1 MRVSQQLTTTM
12 RETPRDAE
20 KGNQELLVRAGF
32 IRQLTAGV
40 YSFLPMGQRVI
51 RKISQIVREEMDA
64 AGGQEI
70 GLPLIQPRHLWEQR
84 LPNGSTRAE
93 IFGEVLFSL
102 SDRKSRELVLAP
114 THEEVVTMLAGEFAH
129 SYRDLPLLLYQ
140 IRPRLR
146 DEQRPRGGLLRLRE
160 FTMIDLY
167 SFDADQAGM
176 DTSYR
181 RVTQAY
187 RNVFDRIGLRYLV
200 VAADSGAIGGKVSQE
215 FLALTAAG
223 EDDALVCQQ
232 CGYAAN
238 REKAEFV
245 RSAQGDEIA
254 RPLEEVHTPGC
265 ASIDDLARFLGIDA
279 AKTLKVVCYVACGRL
294 IMALVRGDLEINEVK
309 LTNALYRAGIN
320 AAGLH
325 LATGEDLER
334 AGIVA
339 GFTSP
344 LDKGEHILI
353 LADLSLQ
360 MGQNFV
366 AGANRVD
373 YHLKHV
379 NYPRDFR
386 VDHWEDLASAN
397 DGALCAHC
405 GGQLHTVRG
414 SEIGHIFQVGRLYSD
429 LFQAMYLDAA
439 GVSCPLLMCCY
450 GIGLERLLAALVE
463 QKYDERG
470 LLWPFSV
477 APYQI
482 HLLGLEPDREEVC
495 QVAEDLYTGLCAQG
509 LEVLY
514 DDRTESAGVKFN
526 DADLLGL
533 PLRVVVSKR
542 SLKNGGVEL
551 KLRQERTG
559 TIVPVPN
566 AVSAIEDEVSRGIA
580 EQR

>member
-1 MRVSQQLTTTM
+1 M
-12 RETPRDAE
+12 RETPRAAE
-20 KGNQELLVRAGF
+20 GGNQELLVRAGC

-70 GLPLIQPRHLWEQR
+70 SLPLIQPRHLWEQR

-93 IFGEVLFSL
+93 VLGDLLFRL
-102 SDRKSRELVLAP
+102 SDRKGRELVLAP
-114 THEEVVTMLAGEFAH
+114 THEEVVTMLTSEFAH
-129 SYRDLPLLLYQ
+129 SYRDLPLFVYQ
-140 IRPRLR
+140 IRTRLR
-146 DEQRPRGGLLRLRE
+146 DELRPRGGLLRLRE
-160 FTMIDLY
+160 FTMMDLY

-176 DTSYR
+176 DASYR

-187 RNVFDRIGLRYLV
+187 RNVFDRAGLRYLV
-200 VAADSGAIGGKVSQE
+200 VAADSGAIGGKDSQE

-232 CGYAAN
+232 CSYAAN

-245 RSAQGDEIA
+245 RSAQGGEVA

-265 ASIDDLARFLGIDA
+265 ASINDLARFLGIDA
-279 AKTLKVVCYVACGRL
+279 AQTLKAVCYVACGRL

-309 LTNALYRAGIN
+309 LTNAIYRAGIN
-320 AAGLH
+320 AANLH
-325 LATGEDLER
+325 LAPVEELER

-344 LDKGEHILI
+344 LDKGEHMLI
-353 LADLSLQ
+353 LADLSLH

-373 YHLKHV
+373 YHLKNV

-386 VDHWEDLASAN
+386 VDHWEDIASAN
-397 DGALCAHC
+397 EGAQCTRC
-405 GGQLHTVRG
+405 GGPLHTMRG
-414 SEIGHIFQVGRLYSD
+414 SEVGHIFQVGRLYAD
-429 LFQAMYLDAA
+429 LFQARYLDAA
-439 GVSCPLLMCCY
+439 GVACPLLMCCY
-450 GIGLERLLAALVE
+450 GLGLERLMAALVE
-463 QKYDERG
+463 QNHDERG

-477 APYQI
+477 APYHI
-482 HLLGLEPDREEVC
+482 HLLGLELDREDIC
-495 QVAEDLYTGLCAQG
+495 QVAEDLYAALCASG

-514 DDRTESAGVKFN
+514 DDRAESAGVKFN

-559 TIVPVPN
+559 TIVSVHS
-566 AVSAIEDEVSRGIA
+566 AVQVIA
-580 EQR
+580 EEVKKGIGKRR